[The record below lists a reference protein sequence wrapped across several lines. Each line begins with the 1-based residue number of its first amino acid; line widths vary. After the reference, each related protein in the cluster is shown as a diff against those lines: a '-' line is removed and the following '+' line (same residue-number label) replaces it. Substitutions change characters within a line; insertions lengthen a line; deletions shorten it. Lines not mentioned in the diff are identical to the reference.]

1 MDRQTEIETVLWI
14 DRQRL
19 RRSYGQTDRD
29 LDGPMDRQTEI
40 ETVLWIDRQRFRRSY
55 GQTDRD

>member
-19 RRSYGQTDRD
+19 RR
-29 LDGPMDRQTEI
+29 PMDRQTEI
-40 ETVLWIDRQRFRRSY
+40 ETMDRQTEIETVY
-55 GQTDRD
+55 G